1 MTLGT
6 LAEERVEV
14 WLERTAGLEL
24 GVLPQAGALEQSRSS
39 PPPFRLGGAHGSCC
53 HPGVSTAAA
62 LPRGPSQ
69 GWLLHPSPW

>member
-24 GVLPQAGALEQSRSS
+24 GVLPFLSCDL
-39 PPPFRLGGAHGSCC
+39 PWDRL
-53 HPGVSTAAA
+53 VSQV
-62 LPRGPSQ
+62 SV
-69 GWLLHPSPW
+69 